1 MSASMRPTRCP
12 ARASATATLADTV
25 DLPTPPFPDE
35 IARTLPRCG
44 SSTGVEGGGTPAG
57 AVRGAPAA
65 GAPAAALASGTFTPT
80 PATPPPPCTAFRTSR
95 AREPGWR
102 ASRLSERA
110 LIAPA
115 VADAQPLPAD
125 VAASD
130 ARWRTDAEQRADAR
144 SRTIDA
150 LNLVA
155 FACTAVLWL
164 VWLYRAYTNLV
175 FVGSKRV
182 RFSPTWAVGYWF
194 IPFVNVVR
202 AYQVMKDLWLRS
214 DSRNDRDGYDDL
226 PAPVLLRGWWG
237 MSLAWAVLEPVFTRL
252 ARDARTAEQLSD
264 ATHVGIA
271 VGASASRVVSRKEC
285 ALIHPPN
292 GVRVV
297 SVIERLRL
305 RGSGRWA

>member
-1 MSASMRPTRCP
+1 MSDDRHPVRRVSVAQWTTYLLLACLVLEAGSM
-12 ARASATATLADTV
+12 
-25 DLPTPPFPDE
+25 
-35 IARTLPRCG
+35 
-44 SSTGVEGGGTPAG
+44 
-57 AVRGAPAA
+57 
-65 GAPAAALASGTFTPT
+65 
-80 PATPPPPCTAFRTSR
+80 
-95 AREPGWR
+95 

-194 IPFVNVVR
+194 IPLVNVVR

-271 VGASASRVVSRKEC
+271 VGAVGIVATVLAIRVVRE
-285 ALIHPPN
+285 IDH
-292 GVRVV
+292 RQ
-297 SVIERLRL
+297 RLFD
-305 RGSGRWA
+305 

>member
-1 MSASMRPTRCP
+1 
-12 ARASATATLADTV
+12 
-25 DLPTPPFPDE
+25 
-35 IARTLPRCG
+35 
-44 SSTGVEGGGTPAG
+44 
-57 AVRGAPAA
+57 AA
-65 GAPAAALASGTFTPT
+65 GVQRACNVHRDCRILHRLQSMSDDRHPVRRRSVAPWTTYLL
-80 PATPPPPCTAFRTSR
+80 R
-95 AREPGWR
+95 ACLVLEAGSV

-110 LIAPA
+110 LIVPA
-115 VADAQPLPAD
+115 VADAQRRPAD

-130 ARWRTDAEQRADAR
+130 ARWRADAEQRADAR
-144 SRTIDA
+144 SRAIDA

-155 FACTAVLWL
+155 IACTAVLWL

-237 MSLAWAVLEPVFTRL
+237 VFLAWALLEPVFTTV
-252 ARDARTAEQLSD
+252 AHDARTAEQLRD
-264 ATHVGIA
+264 ATHLGIA
-271 VGASASRVVSRKEC
+271 VGGVGIVATVLAIRVVRE
-285 ALIHPPN
+285 ID
-292 GVRVV
+292 R
-297 SVIERLRL
+297 RQRFFD
-305 RGSGRWA
+305 

>member
-1 MSASMRPTRCP
+1 MRRACNETVMGTGIAGLCTGPIAHSMSDDRHPVR
-12 ARASATATLADTV
+12 RASVAQWTTYLLLACLALEAGTV
-25 DLPTPPFPDE
+25 
-35 IARTLPRCG
+35 
-44 SSTGVEGGGTPAG
+44 
-57 AVRGAPAA
+57 
-65 GAPAAALASGTFTPT
+65 
-80 PATPPPPCTAFRTSR
+80 
-95 AREPGWR
+95 
-102 ASRLSERA
+102 ASRLSQRA

-125 VAASD
+125 IAASD
-130 ARWRTDAEQRADAR
+130 ARRRADAEQRADAR
-144 SRTIDA
+144 SRAIGT

-164 VWLYRAYTNLV
+164 VWLYRAYTSLV

-237 MSLAWAVLEPVFTRL
+237 MFLAWAVLEPVFTTL
-252 ARDARTAEQLSD
+252 AHDARTAEQLSD
-264 ATHVGIA
+264 ATHLGIVVGGVGIVA
-271 VGASASRVVSRKEC
+271 TVLAIRVVRE
-285 ALIHPPN
+285 ID
-292 GVRVV
+292 R
-297 SVIERLRL
+297 RQRFFD
-305 RGSGRWA
+305 